1 MEFRMAV
8 HNDGVI
14 RIKGKV
20 GMPREHSEFRVDM
33 GGRMSIKT
41 RPN

>member
-1 MEFRMAV
+1 VAV
-8 HNDGVI
+8 HNYGVI
-14 RIKGKV
+14 RIKGEQLER
-20 GMPREHSEFRVDM
+20 PANIRSSNT